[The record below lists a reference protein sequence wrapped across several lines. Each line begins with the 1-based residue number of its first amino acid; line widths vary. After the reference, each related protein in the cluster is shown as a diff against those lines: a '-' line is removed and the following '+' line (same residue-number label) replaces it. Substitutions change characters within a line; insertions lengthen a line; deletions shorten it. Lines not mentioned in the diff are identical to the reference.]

1 MKNTLHLIANS
12 QLLRSTF
19 GQMKITAATLLSA
32 LCWFPLLLRW
42 FFALISALCWLDIFF
57 CWGVC
62 SYEIC
67 RSPVRMQFQNIS
79 LVSIKKYNGNKSTK
93 NKSNYQLIS
102 TCPPTVSAKSS
113 TTIASSLACFLSLLS
128 CMLSIISLMTVPSS
142 TKDYSDPL
150 NSISGGL
157 VYAYSTCCRACYL

>member
-19 GQMKITAATLLSA
+19 GQMKIPAATLLSA

-42 FFALISALCWLDIFF
+42 FFALISALCWITSTHAIPKHKS
-57 CWGVC
+57 CVH
-62 SYEIC
+62 
-67 RSPVRMQFQNIS
+67 
-79 LVSIKKYNGNKSTK
+79 KKYNGNKSTK